1 MSDRNWGMSAA
12 LSRAD
17 NNSGYK
23 TYRLGTHRT
32 VPPAETVARVRSVLR
47 EMGITR
53 IANVTG
59 LDRIGIP
66 VVMVCRPNSRSIA
79 VTQGKGL
86 DLDAAKAS
94 GLMEAVETYHAE
106 HIDHPLKLASYDD
119 LSHSHPL
126 VDVDAL
132 PRLAGSNFHAN
143 LQTLWIE
150 GRNLLAGTPT
160 WLPYEMVHAN
170 YTLPPPTGSGCFV
183 ASTNGLASG
192 NHRLEAIVHGIA
204 EVIERDSTSL
214 WTQMEASRQSRTRIA
229 LDTIDEGSCRDV
241 LDRLE
246 RAEISVAVWDT
257 TTDVGVP
264 AFYCL
269 ITDNQSDAAHS
280 GEGAGCHPARHIAL
294 LRALTEAVQV
304 RTTYITGARDDL
316 LPSEYTAAGIAH
328 KLQRA
333 RTLMA
338 AQGPTRD
345 FRSVPTQESRTFED
359 DLCWMLE
366 RLRGRG
372 IDQVIAVDLTKAEF
386 ELPVARIAI
395 PGLEGPHDH
404 DAYLPGPRATAVR
417 EDRA

>member
-1 MSDRNWGMSAA
+1 MCSLQAPPDSDA
-12 LSRAD
+12 
-17 NNSGYK
+17 GYK

-32 VPPAETVARVRSVLR
+32 VPPVETITRVHPLMRQ
-47 EMGITR
+47 MGITR
-53 IANVTG
+53 VANVTG

-79 VTQGKGL
+79 VAQGKGL

-94 GLMEAVETYHAE
+94 GLMEAVESYHAE
-106 HIDHPLKLASYDD
+106 RINQSLKLNSYND

-126 VDVDAL
+126 ADVDAL
-132 PRLAGSNFHAN
+132 PRLAGSNFHPN
-143 LQTLWIE
+143 LRILWIE
-150 GRNLLAGTPT
+150 GRDLPANAPT
-160 WLPYEMVHAN
+160 WLPYEVVHAN
-170 YTLPPPTGSGCFV
+170 YTVPLPTGSGCFV

-192 NHRLEAIVHGIA
+192 NHQLEAIVHGIA

-214 WTQMEASRQSRTRIA
+214 WNQMEISRQSRTRID
-229 LDTIDEGSCRDV
+229 LKTIDDDTCHDV
-241 LDRLE
+241 LDKLE
-246 RAEISVAVWDT
+246 RAELSVAVWDT
-257 TTDVGVP
+257 TTDLGIP

-269 ITDNQSDAAHS
+269 ITDNQSDLAHS

-316 LPSEYTAAGIAH
+316 LPTEYTESGIVQ
-328 KLQRA
+328 KLRRA
-333 RTLMA
+333 RKLMN

-345 FRSVPTQESRTFED
+345 YRSVPMQDFRTFED
-359 DLCWMLE
+359 DLCWILE
-366 RLRGRG
+366 RLRAIG
-372 IDQVIAVDLTKAEF
+372 IEQVIAVDLTKAEF
-386 ELPVARIAI
+386 GLPVVRIVI

-404 DAYLPGPRATAVR
+404 DAYVPGPRARAVR

>member
-1 MSDRNWGMSAA
+1 M
-12 LSRAD
+12 SRAD
-17 NNSGYK
+17 SNSGYK
-23 TYRLGTHRT
+23 TYTLGTHRT
-32 VPPAETVARVRSVLR
+32 VAPAETVAHVRPVIR

-106 HIDHPLKLASYDD
+106 RIDHPLKLASYDD
-119 LSHSHPL
+119 LSHSHSL

-132 PRLAGSNFHAN
+132 PRIAGGNFHAH
-143 LQTLWIE
+143 LRTLWIE
-150 GRNLLAGTPT
+150 GRNLLTETPI
-160 WLPYEMVHAN
+160 WLPYEVVHTN
-170 YTLPPPTGSGCFV
+170 YTLPPVTGSGYFV

-214 WTQMEASRQSRTRIA
+214 WIQTEMSRQSQTRID

-241 LDRLE
+241 LDNLE
-246 RAEISVAVWDT
+246 RAEVSVAVWDT

-269 ITDNQSDAAHS
+269 ITDNQSDTAHS

-316 LPSEYTAAGIAH
+316 LPGEYTPSVIAQ
-328 KLQRA
+328 KLRRA
-333 RTLMA
+333 RALMGVR
-338 AQGPTRD
+338 GPIRD
-345 FRSVPTQESRTFED
+345 FRSVPTQESGSFGE

-366 RLRGRG
+366 RLRTIG
-372 IDQVIAVDLTKAEF
+372 IEQVVAVDLTKAEF
-386 ELPVARIAI
+386 ELPVARIVI

-404 DAYLPGPRATAVR
+404 DGYLPGPRARAVR
-417 EDRA
+417 EG

>member
-1 MSDRNWGMSAA
+1 M
-12 LSRAD
+12 SRAD
-17 NNSGYK
+17 SNSGYK
-23 TYRLGTHRT
+23 AYRLGTHRT
-32 VPPAETVARVRSVLR
+32 VSPAETVARIRPVLR
-47 EMGITR
+47 DMGITR
-53 IANVTG
+53 VANVTG

-94 GLMEAVETYHAE
+94 GLMEAVEVYHAE
-106 HIDHPLKLASYDD
+106 RVDHPLKLASRDD
-119 LSHSHPL
+119 LSHSHPV

-132 PRLAGSNFHAN
+132 PRLAADKFHAN
-143 LQTLWIE
+143 LRTLWIE
-150 GRNLLAGTPT
+150 GNNLLTDSPT

-170 YTLPPPTGSGCFV
+170 YTLPHLPGSGCFV

-192 NHRLEAIVHGIA
+192 NHRLEAIAHGIA

-214 WTQMEASRQSRTRIA
+214 WSQMELSRQSRTRID
-229 LDTIDEGSCRDV
+229 LDTVDEDSCRDV
-241 LDRLE
+241 LDQLE
-246 RAEISVAVWDT
+246 RAQLSVAVWDT

-269 ITDNQSDAAHS
+269 ITDNRSDTAHS

-316 LPSEYTAAGIAH
+316 LPEEYTASGIAQ
-328 KLQRA
+328 KLGRA
-333 RTLMA
+333 RALMRA
-338 AQGPTRD
+338 RVPTRD
-345 FRSVPTQESRTFED
+345 FRSVPTQESVTFEED
-359 DLCWMLE
+359 VVWMLA
-366 RLRGRG
+366 RLRACG
-372 IDQVIAVDLTKAEF
+372 IVQVIAVDLTKAEF
-386 ELPVARIAI
+386 GLPVMRIVI

-404 DAYLPGPRATAVR
+404 DAYVPGPRAGAVR
-417 EDRA
+417 EGRA